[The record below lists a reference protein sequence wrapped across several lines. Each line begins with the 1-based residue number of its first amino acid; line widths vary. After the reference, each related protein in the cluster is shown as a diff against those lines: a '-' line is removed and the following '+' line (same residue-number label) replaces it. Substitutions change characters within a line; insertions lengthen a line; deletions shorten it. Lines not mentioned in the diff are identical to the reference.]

1 MHINKCDTL
10 CVFDDFSKEAVEERI
25 HKLNPKAEVIFVSAK
40 TGEGFES
47 WAESVSYTHLDV
59 YKRQTDNCS
68 DYVWER
74 NVKCNSHWECD
85 WHHDR
90 PYTP

>member
-1 MHINKCDTL
+1 MSAAAVSLSMHIYYCDTL

-47 WAESVSYTHLDV
+47 WAEWLR
-59 YKRQTDNCS
+59 K
-68 DYVWER
+68 E
-74 NVKCNSHWECD
+74 VKEWQK
-85 WHHDR
+85 
-90 PYTP
+90 

>member
-1 MHINKCDTL
+1 MELPVILRNACGGSKLIHAHINKCDTL

-47 WAESVSYTHLDV
+47 WAEWLR
-59 YKRQTDNCS
+59 K
-68 DYVWER
+68 E
-74 NVKCNSHWECD
+74 VKEWQK
-85 WHHDR
+85 
-90 PYTP
+90 